1 MNVKLQ
7 DQDHCCWPWW
17 SSGAHKTQR
26 LTSADALV
34 TTNADVFEAAK
45 IESQVQP
52 RSGEER
58 GGEVRDGAGGAEGQ
72 VEGNMPGVIMEN
84 GYGTGAHTNH
94 DRNGAPNGANGASQA
109 TSRAAEKSGLP
120 DQPPSNQP
128 VQMNGANGAP
138 MTQSADRPA
147 GSVSKDASNL
157 TKDVPPEINHI
168 TEGFESLPNLLTR
181 LAQVTHNQL
190 SGKLLE
196 LAGMNIQQSP
206 DNSNAVSFVS
216 GPDDNSAENIKK
228 KVNLLKFAEGVHSN
242 WTKALVITQWS
253 RVSED
258 VSRVI
263 DLKAHLDE
271 QKLYYDIAVH
281 ELSEVKRS
289 LVHARLPNPD
299 LRTAVE
305 VLSTGKASWM
315 PDLGYIEPPPLT
327 AKEILQSLQNL
338 NTLLS
343 IRLNLHD
350 YDKIPYH
357 FRNYTIKS
365 GRVTFRV
372 EGEFEVDLTI
382 ADEDP
387 EKQFW
392 FIDFRFLFSP
402 SPSTFTDQM
411 RYSLEAKVNAVL
423 EKDGL
428 AGCYKVLHDLTLTHK
443 ISELRRQAYEIGRSR
458 WIDSLMVEPL
468 RRSLSIQ
475 YWVDRYGK
483 DGPKSWI
490 IIGVVSGKK
499 KGAYHDEKETSRIGI
514 RWFRDSKEVKD
525 VEIPLELTT
534 LSVEELLRSVITM
547 HVSHILES
555 MHKSLK
561 TKPLYENRDLVLSFK
576 KPTTAEKEPELHVQ
590 LTSQYQISV
599 IVEYITGKFAISP
612 SSRLTSQTEYRL
624 NNQTVDPASNGHE
637 YIENLHCALISED
650 TVNRAYTVGW
660 QPVRNP
666 RLPQDELKPFL
677 PRDTLQLTWFKKP
690 GWDPNWYLA
699 LSSGMSG
706 ERWWLIEITNV
717 PEGPRP
723 AADSIVL
730 DGPTVRSHIQLPL
743 KSVSPTP
750 TYAFLSSLHLL
761 STSMISYYTNMRA
774 LHSRRAKFMLRNTS
788 KTALSSRQGQPALYV
803 RLSTLLPSKNKSPRT
818 GKPWAKDVL
827 KVSFQGIETLEKK
840 NAGTSPAD
848 ASDQTPSNPP
858 SGLAGL
864 RQQDTEEGA
873 IMIAEGHMETAIP
886 AGLLVKQHVDKDIA
900 FHPSTSAFAFRLQ
913 ARVGEPSIA
922 ALIERLQRVERLV
935 DFVQVINA
943 HPDSLHCESVSLSR
957 LIFSYG
963 CVQVPGPNQP
973 HTESPRYQAI
983 IDFSSQTSQLELQL
997 EAGNPHIRIL
1007 DHLNKILNSPLG
1019 LHGLAIILP
1028 ITLPVLRALDA
1039 AEDSWEDIP
1048 SSELQILCRAADWYA
1063 VRYILTPPS
1072 DGGNNAL
1079 PAAPKRVVFEIRL
1092 HRRGNVPWW
1101 CMRRDQK
1108 HNAATVDPLDL
1119 ALKEKVW
1126 TGGEK
1131 GVWMG
1136 MQCAAIARTS
1146 GAEGMVL
1153 RVDSA
1158 MRDMM
1163 KDGTLFASAG
1173 PGVGVKGEGG
1183 AVENADGLGGQAAQ
1197 VQAQAANVANKA
1209 QPQRPQTK
1217 SPVLQKQTQKKAQGQ
1232 PMTQQ
1237 QRAQAFTEAQRA
1249 QFQAQQLARQK
1260 EMHRQAQ
1267 AQARQGQGQQQRQ
1280 NPNGG
1285 NGNSGKQDAIVID

>member
-1 MNVKLQ
+1 
-7 DQDHCCWPWW
+7 
-17 SSGAHKTQR
+17 
-26 LTSADALV
+26 
-34 TTNADVFEAAK
+34 
-45 IESQVQP
+45 
-52 RSGEER
+52 
-58 GGEVRDGAGGAEGQ
+58 
-72 VEGNMPGVIMEN
+72 MEN

-94 DRNGAPNGANGASQA
+94 DRDGSPNGTNGALQAS
-109 TSRAAEKSGLP
+109 SRAAEKSGMP
-120 DQPPSNQP
+120 GHQQPPNRS
-128 VQMNGANGAP
+128 VQINGANGAP
-138 MTQSADRPA
+138 MTQSADHPA
-147 GSVSKDASNL
+147 GSVSNDTNIQ
-157 TKDVPPEINHI
+157 TKSTPPEITHI
-168 TEGFESLPNLLTR
+168 TDGFESLPNLLTR

-253 RVSED
+253 RISEE

-271 QKLYYDIAVH
+271 QKLYYDLAVH
-281 ELSEVKRS
+281 ELSEAKRS

-357 FRNYTIKS
+357 FRIYTIKS

-402 SPSTFTDQM
+402 SPSTLTDQM
-411 RYSLEAKVNAVL
+411 RFSLEAKVNMVL

-428 AGCYKVLHDLTLTHK
+428 AGCYKVLHDLALTHK

-499 KGAYHDEKETSRIGI
+499 KGAYPDEKETSRIGI

-525 VEIPLELTT
+525 VKIPLELTT
-534 LSVEELLRSVITM
+534 LSVEGLLRSVITM

-555 MHKSLK
+555 MYKSLR
-561 TKPLYENRDLVLSFK
+561 TKPLYQNRDLVLSFK
-576 KPTTAEKEPELHVQ
+576 KPTAAEPEPELHVQ
-590 LTSQYQISV
+590 LTSQYKINV

-612 SSRLTSQTEYRL
+612 SSRLTSQAEYRL

-637 YIENLHCALISED
+637 YIENLHCVLISED

-660 QPVRNP
+660 MPVRNP

-677 PRDTLQLTWFKKP
+677 PRDTLQLSWFKKP

-699 LSSGMSG
+699 LGSGMSG

-743 KSVSPTP
+743 KSVSPAP

-774 LHSRRAKFMLRNTS
+774 LHSRRSKFMLRPS
-788 KTALSSRQGQPALYV
+788 KSTLSSRQGQPALYV
-803 RLSTLLPSKNKSPRT
+803 MLSTLLPSKNRSPRT

-827 KVSFQGIETLEKK
+827 KVSFQGIETLEQKEP
-840 NAGTSPAD
+840 ATSPAGG
-848 ASDQTPSNPP
+848 SSQSPSNPP
-858 SGLAGL
+858 TAPSGPVGP
-864 RQQDTEEGA
+864 RQSDTEEGA

-913 ARVGEPSIA
+913 ARVGEPTITP
-922 ALIERLQRVERLV
+922 LIERLQRVERLV

-963 CVQVPGPNQP
+963 CVQSPSPNQP

-983 IDFSSQTSQLELQL
+983 IDFSSQTTKLELQL

-1007 DHLNKILNSPLG
+1007 DHLTKILNSPLG
-1019 LHGLAIILP
+1019 LHGLATILP
-1028 ITLPVLRALDA
+1028 LTLPVLRALDA

-1072 DGGNNAL
+1072 EGDNKA
-1079 PAAPKRVVFEIRL
+1079 PPAPKRIVFEIRL

-1108 HNAATVDPLDL
+1108 HNPATVDPLDL

-1126 TGGEK
+1126 TGSEK

-1136 MQCAAIARTS
+1136 MQCAAIAQTG
-1146 GAEGMVL
+1146 GAEAMVL
-1153 RVDSA
+1153 RVDST
-1158 MRDMM
+1158 MRDLA
-1163 KDGTLFASAG
+1163 KDGTVFASAT
-1173 PGVGVKGEGG
+1173 PSVAGVKGEGG
-1183 AVENADGLGGQAAQ
+1183 AGEMTDGLGGQIGLA
-1197 VQAQAANVANKA
+1197 QAQAQAVNAPNKA

-1217 SPVLQKQTQKKAQGQ
+1217 SPVLQKQVRKKAQG
-1232 PMTQQ
+1232 PPTQQ
-1237 QRAQAFTEAQRA
+1237 QRTQAALNEAQHRA
-1249 QFQAQQLARQK
+1249 QYQAQQLARQK

-1267 AQARQGQGQQQRQ
+1267 VQARQGQGQQRP
-1280 NPNGG
+1280 NANNANGG

>member
-1 MNVKLQ
+1 MKLPAQ
-7 DQDHCCWPWW
+7 D
-17 SSGAHKTQR
+17 A
-26 LTSADALV
+26 LTTASADALV

-58 GGEVRDGAGGAEGQ
+58 GGELRDSAGRAEGQ

-94 DRNGAPNGANGASQA
+94 DRDGAPNGTNGAVQA
-109 TSRAAEKSGLP
+109 SSRPTEKSGQAGQ
-120 DQPPSNQP
+120 QPSPNQS

-138 MTQSADRPA
+138 MTQSTDQPA
-147 GSVSKDASNL
+147 GSVSKDGSNQA
-157 TKDVPPEINHI
+157 KNAPPEIDHI

-228 KVNLLKFAEGVHSN
+228 KVNLLKFAEGIHSN

-253 RVSED
+253 RISEE

-402 SPSTFTDQM
+402 SPSALTDQM
-411 RYSLEAKVNAVL
+411 RFSLESKVNAVL

-428 AGCYKVLHDLTLTHK
+428 EGCYKVLHDLTLTHK

-499 KGAYHDEKETSRIGI
+499 KGTYHDEKVTSRIGI

-525 VEIPLELTT
+525 IEIPLELTT
-534 LSVEELLRSVITM
+534 LSVEGLLRSVITM

-555 MHKSLK
+555 MYKNLR
-561 TKPLYENRDLVLSFK
+561 TKPLYENRDLALSFK
-576 KPTTAEKEPELHVQ
+576 KPTAAEKEPELHVQ
-590 LTSQYQISV
+590 LTSQYQINV

-612 SSRLTSQTEYRL
+612 SSRLTSQAEFRL
-624 NNQTVDPASNGHE
+624 NNGTVDPASNGHE
-637 YIENLHCALISED
+637 YIENLHCVLISED

-660 QPVRNP
+660 APVRNP
-666 RLPQDELKPFL
+666 RLPQDQLKPFL
-677 PRDTLQLTWFKKP
+677 PRDTLQLSWFKKP
-690 GWDPNWYLA
+690 GWDPDWYLA

-717 PEGPRP
+717 PEGPR
-723 AADSIVL
+723 ATADSIVL

-743 KSVSPTP
+743 KSVSPAP

-788 KTALSSRQGQPALYV
+788 KRTVSSRQGQPALCV
-803 RLSTLLPSKNKSPRT
+803 MLSTLLPSKNKSPRT

-827 KVSFQGIETLEKK
+827 KISFQGIEALEPKET
-840 NAGTSPAD
+840 TSPAVG
-848 ASDQTPSNPP
+848 SDQSPSNPP
-858 SGLAGL
+858 TAPSGPVSS
-864 RQQDTEEGA
+864 QDGEEGA

-886 AGLLVKQHVDKDIA
+886 AGLLVKQQVDKDIA

-922 ALIERLQRVERLV
+922 PLIERLQRVERLV
-935 DFVQVINA
+935 DFVQVITA

-963 CVQVPGPNQP
+963 CVQSAGPNQS
-973 HTESPRYQAI
+973 HAESPRYQAI
-983 IDFSSQTSQLELQL
+983 IDFSSQSSQLELQL

-1007 DHLNKILNSPLG
+1007 DHLTKILKSPLG
-1019 LHGLAIILP
+1019 LHGLATILP
-1028 ITLPVLRALDA
+1028 LTLPVLRALDA

-1063 VRYILTPPS
+1063 VRYILTPLG
-1072 DGGNNAL
+1072 DGDNSKT
-1079 PAAPKRVVFEIRL
+1079 PPAPKRVVFEIRL

-1108 HNAATVDPLDL
+1108 HNPATVDPLDL
-1119 ALKEKVW
+1119 ALREKVW

-1136 MQCAAIARTS
+1136 MQCAAIAQTG
-1146 GAEGMVL
+1146 GAEAMVS
-1153 RVDSA
+1153 RVDAA

-1163 KDGTLFASAG
+1163 GDGTVFASAA
-1173 PGVGVKGEGG
+1173 PGAAGVKGAEGAG
-1183 AVENADGLGGQAAQ
+1183 DNIHSLG
-1197 VQAQAANVANKA
+1197 QAQAQAGNAPNKA

-1217 SPVLQKQTQKKAQGQ
+1217 SPVLQKQTQKAQGVQ
-1232 PMTQQ
+1232 PTQQ
-1237 QRAQAFTEAQRA
+1237 QRALAEAQHRV

-1267 AQARQGQGQQQRQ
+1267 AQARQGQGQQRPNA

>member
-1 MNVKLQ
+1 
-7 DQDHCCWPWW
+7 
-17 SSGAHKTQR
+17 
-26 LTSADALV
+26 
-34 TTNADVFEAAK
+34 
-45 IESQVQP
+45 
-52 RSGEER
+52 
-58 GGEVRDGAGGAEGQ
+58 
-72 VEGNMPGVIMEN
+72 MEN

-94 DRNGAPNGANGASQA
+94 DRNGAPNGTNGASQA
-109 TSRAAEKSGLP
+109 SSRAAEKTGLP
-120 DQPPSNQP
+120 DQQQPPNQS
-128 VQMNGANGAP
+128 VQMSGPNGAP
-138 MTQSADRPA
+138 MTQSAGHSA
-147 GSVSKDASNL
+147 GSTSKDANIKPKS
-157 TKDVPPEINHI
+157 TPPEINHI

-253 RVSED
+253 RISEE

-387 EKQFW
+387 DKQFW

-402 SPSTFTDQM
+402 SPSALTDQM
-411 RYSLEAKVNAVL
+411 RYSLEAKVNTVL

-443 ISELRRQAYEIGRSR
+443 VSELRRQAYEIGRSR

-499 KGAYHDEKETSRIGI
+499 KGAYHDEKETSQIGI

-525 VEIPLELTT
+525 VEIPLELTI
-534 LSVEELLRSVITM
+534 LSVEGLLRSVITM
-547 HVSHILES
+547 HVSHMLES
-555 MHKSLK
+555 MYKSLR
-561 TKPLYENRDLVLSFK
+561 TKPLYANRDLALSFK
-576 KPTTAEKEPELHVQ
+576 KPTAAEQEPELHVQ
-590 LTSQYQISV
+590 LTSQYRINV
-599 IVEYITGKFAISP
+599 FVEYITGKFAISP
-612 SSRLTSQTEYRL
+612 SSRLTSQAEYRL

-637 YIENLHCALISED
+637 YIENLHCVLISED
-650 TVNRAYTVGW
+650 TVSRAYTVGW
-660 QPVRNP
+660 LPVRNP

-677 PRDTLQLTWFKKP
+677 PRDTLQLSWFKKP

-717 PEGPRP
+717 SEGPRP
-723 AADSIVL
+723 VADSIVL

-743 KSVSPTP
+743 KSVSPAP
-750 TYAFLSSLHLL
+750 TYAFLSSLQLL
-761 STSMISYYTNMRA
+761 STSMISYYTNIRA
-774 LHSRRAKFMLRNTS
+774 LHSRRAKFTLR
-788 KTALSSRQGQPALYV
+788 KTPKSMLSSRQGQPDLYV
-803 RLSTLLPSKNKSPRT
+803 MLSTLLPSKNKSPRT

-827 KVSFQGIETLEKK
+827 KVSFQGIETLEQKE
-840 NAGTSPAD
+840 APTIPVGG
-848 ASDQTPSNPP
+848 SDQSPSNPLSAL
-858 SGLAGL
+858 SGPVGP
-864 RQQDTEEGA
+864 RQPDVEECA

-900 FHPSTSAFAFRLQ
+900 FHPSTGAFAFRLQ
-913 ARVGEPSIA
+913 AKVGEPSIVP
-922 ALIERLQRVERLV
+922 LIERLQRVERLV

-963 CVQVPGPNQP
+963 CVQSPGPNQP

-983 IDFSSQTSQLELQL
+983 IDFSIQTTQLELQL

-1019 LHGLAIILP
+1019 LHGLATILP
-1028 ITLPVLRALDA
+1028 LTLPVLRALDA

-1048 SSELQILCRAADWYA
+1048 SSELQILCRASDWYA

-1072 DGGNNAL
+1072 DGDNKA
-1079 PAAPKRVVFEIRL
+1079 PAVPKRIVFEIRL

-1108 HNAATVDPLDL
+1108 HNAGTVDPLDL

-1131 GVWMG
+1131 DVWMG
-1136 MQCAAIARTS
+1136 MQCAAIAQTS
-1146 GAEGMVL
+1146 GAEAMVL

-1158 MRDMM
+1158 MRDLAR
-1163 KDGTLFASAG
+1163 DCTVFASAP
-1173 PGVGVKGEGG
+1173 PGVTGVKGEGVAG
-1183 AVENADGLGGQAAQ
+1183 GNTDGFGGLTGQ
-1197 VQAQAANVANKA
+1197 VQAQAVNVPNA
-1209 QPQRPQTK
+1209 QAQRPQTK
-1217 SPVLQKQTQKKAQGQ
+1217 SPVLQKQTQKKAQG
-1232 PMTQQ
+1232 PPTQQ
-1237 QRAQAFTEAQRA
+1237 QRTQAALAEAQHRA
-1249 QFQAQQLARQK
+1249 QLQSHQLARQK

-1267 AQARQGQGQQQRQ
+1267 AQARQGQGQQR
-1280 NPNGG
+1280 PNANTHGG
-1285 NGNSGKQDAIVID
+1285 NGNSGNQDAI

>member
-1 MNVKLQ
+1 MPPRVFIITNMVK
-7 DQDHCCWPWW
+7 
-17 SSGAHKTQR
+17 
-26 LTSADALV
+26 
-34 TTNADVFEAAK
+34 
-45 IESQVQP
+45 
-52 RSGEER
+52 
-58 GGEVRDGAGGAEGQ
+58 
-72 VEGNMPGVIMEN
+72 
-84 GYGTGAHTNH
+84 
-94 DRNGAPNGANGASQA
+94 
-109 TSRAAEKSGLP
+109 
-120 DQPPSNQP
+120 
-128 VQMNGANGAP
+128 
-138 MTQSADRPA
+138 
-147 GSVSKDASNL
+147 
-157 TKDVPPEINHI
+157 
-168 TEGFESLPNLLTR
+168 
-181 LAQVTHNQL
+181 
-190 SGKLLE
+190 
-196 LAGMNIQQSP
+196 
-206 DNSNAVSFVS
+206 
-216 GPDDNSAENIKK
+216 
-228 KVNLLKFAEGVHSN
+228 
-242 WTKALVITQWS
+242 
-253 RVSED
+253 
-258 VSRVI
+258 
-263 DLKAHLDE
+263 
-271 QKLYYDIAVH
+271 
-281 ELSEVKRS
+281 
-289 LVHARLPNPD
+289 
-299 LRTAVE
+299 
-305 VLSTGKASWM
+305 
-315 PDLGYIEPPPLT
+315 LGYIEPPPLT

-357 FRNYTIKS
+357 FRDYKIKS

-387 EKQFW
+387 DKQFW

-402 SPSTFTDQM
+402 SPSALTDQM
-411 RYSLEAKVNAVL
+411 RYSLEAKVNTVL

-443 ISELRRQAYEIGRSR
+443 VSELRRQAYEIGRSR

-534 LSVEELLRSVITM
+534 LSVEGLLRSVITM
-547 HVSHILES
+547 HVSHILEN
-555 MHKSLK
+555 MYKNLR
-561 TKPLYENRDLVLSFK
+561 TKPLYDNRDLVLSFK
-576 KPTTAEKEPELHVQ
+576 KPTTAEEEPELHVQ
-590 LTSQYQISV
+590 LTSQYKINV

-612 SSRLTSQTEYRL
+612 SSRLTSQAEYRL
-624 NNQTVDPASNGHE
+624 NNGTVDPASNGHDF
-637 YIENLHCALISED
+637 IENLHCVLISED

-660 QPVRNP
+660 LPVRNP

-677 PRDTLQLTWFKKP
+677 PRDTLQLSWFKKP

-706 ERWWLIEITNV
+706 ERWWLIETFVPAIRSQYYQLTISSTNV
-717 PEGPRP
+717 PEGPKP
-723 AADSIVL
+723 VADSIVL

-743 KSVSPTP
+743 KSVSPAP

-774 LHSRRAKFMLRNTS
+774 LHGRRAKFMLRNAS
-788 KTALSSRQGQPALYV
+788 KGTLSSRQGQPALYV
-803 RLSTLLPSKNKSPRT
+803 MLSTLLPSKNKSPRT

-827 KVSFQGIETLEKK
+827 KVTFQGIETSVQKEAAT
-840 NAGTSPAD
+840 NPAGG
-848 ASDQTPSNPP
+848 SDQSPLDPASAP
-858 SGLAGL
+858 SGPAGP
-864 RQQDTEEGA
+864 RQPDIEEGA
-873 IMIAEGHMETAIP
+873 IMVAEGHMETAIP

-913 ARVGEPSIA
+913 ARVGEPTITS
-922 ALIERLQRVERLV
+922 LIERLQRVERLV

-963 CVQVPGPNQP
+963 CVQSPSPNQP

-983 IDFSSQTSQLELQL
+983 IDFSSQSSQLELQL

-1007 DHLNKILNSPLG
+1007 DHLSKILNSPLG
-1019 LHGLAIILP
+1019 LHGLATILP
-1028 ITLPVLRALDA
+1028 LTLPVLRALDA

-1072 DGGNNAL
+1072 DGDNKE

-1136 MQCAAIARTS
+1136 MQCAAIAQNG
-1146 GAEGMVL
+1146 GAEAMVL
-1153 RVDSA
+1153 RVDAA
-1158 MRDMM
+1158 MRDMTG
-1163 KDGTLFASAG
+1163 DGIVFASAR
-1173 PGVGVKGEGG
+1173 PGVTGAKGVDGVSGE
-1183 AVENADGLGGQAAQ
+1183 NSDGLGGQTG
-1197 VQAQAANVANKA
+1197 QAQAQAVNAPNRT
-1209 QPQRPQTK
+1209 QPQRPLTK
-1217 SPVLQKQTQKKAQGQ
+1217 SPVLQKQTQKKAQGM
-1232 PMTQQ
+1232 PPAQQ
-1237 QRAQAFTEAQRA
+1237 QRTQAALAEAQHRA
-1249 QFQAQQLARQK
+1249 HFQAQQLARQK

-1267 AQARQGQGQQQRQ
+1267 VQAQAQAQARQGQGQQRPNA
-1280 NPNGG
+1280 NPNAG

>member
-1 MNVKLQ
+1 
-7 DQDHCCWPWW
+7 
-17 SSGAHKTQR
+17 
-26 LTSADALV
+26 
-34 TTNADVFEAAK
+34 
-45 IESQVQP
+45 
-52 RSGEER
+52 
-58 GGEVRDGAGGAEGQ
+58 
-72 VEGNMPGVIMEN
+72 MPGVIMEN

-94 DRNGAPNGANGASQA
+94 DRDGAPNGTNGALQA
-109 TSRAAEKSGLP
+109 SSRPAEKTGMP
-120 DQPPSNQP
+120 GHQQPPNQS
-128 VQMNGANGAP
+128 VQLNGANGAP
-138 MTQSADRPA
+138 MTQSAGHSA
-147 GSVSKDASNL
+147 GSVLKDANIQ
-157 TKDVPPEINHI
+157 TKSTPPKINHI

-253 RVSED
+253 RISEE

-402 SPSTFTDQM
+402 SPSVLTDQM
-411 RYSLEAKVNAVL
+411 RYSLEAKVNTVL

-458 WIDSLMVEPL
+458 WIDALMVEPL

-475 YWVDRYGK
+475 YWVDRCGK

-490 IIGVVSGKK
+490 IIGIISGKK
-499 KGAYHDEKETSRIGI
+499 KGAYPDEKETSQIGI

-534 LSVEELLRSVITM
+534 LSVEGLLRSIITM

-555 MHKSLK
+555 MYKSLR

-576 KPTTAEKEPELHVQ
+576 KPTTAEQEPELHVQ
-590 LTSQYQISV
+590 LTSQYKINV

-612 SSRLTSQTEYRL
+612 SSRLTSQAEYRL

-637 YIENLHCALISED
+637 YIENLHCVLVSED

-660 QPVRNP
+660 LPVRNP

-677 PRDTLQLTWFKKP
+677 PRDTLQLSWFKKP

-706 ERWWLIEITNV
+706 ERWWLIEVTNV

-743 KSVSPTP
+743 KSVSPAP

-774 LHSRRAKFMLRNTS
+774 LHSRRSKFMLRNAS
-788 KTALSSRQGQPALYV
+788 KSTLSYRQGQPALYV
-803 RLSTLLPSKNKSPRT
+803 MLSTLLPSKNRSPRT

-827 KVSFQGIETLEKK
+827 KVSFQGIETLEQKE
-840 NAGTSPAD
+840 AATSPAGG
-848 ASDQTPSNPP
+848 SSQSPSNPP
-858 SGLAGL
+858 TAPSGPVGP
-864 RQQDTEEGA
+864 RQSDTEEGA

-922 ALIERLQRVERLV
+922 PLIERLQRVERLV

-943 HPDSLHCESVSLSR
+943 HPYSLHCESVSLSR

-963 CVQVPGPNQP
+963 CVQSPSPNQP

-983 IDFSSQTSQLELQL
+983 IDFSSQTSKLELQL

-1007 DHLNKILNSPLG
+1007 DHLTKILNSPLG
-1019 LHGLAIILP
+1019 LHGLATILP
-1028 ITLPVLRALDA
+1028 LTLPVLRALDA
-1039 AEDSWEDIP
+1039 AEDSWEDLP

-1072 DGGNNAL
+1072 DGDNKS
-1079 PAAPKRVVFEIRL
+1079 PAPPKRIIFEIRL

-1108 HNAATVDPLDL
+1108 HNATTVDPLDL

-1126 TGGEK
+1126 TRSEK

-1136 MQCAAIARTS
+1136 MQCAAIAQTG
-1146 GAEGMVL
+1146 GAEAMVL

-1158 MRDMM
+1158 MRDLA
-1163 KDGTLFASAG
+1163 KDGTVFASAA
-1173 PGVGVKGEGG
+1173 PGVTGVKGEG
-1183 AVENADGLGGQAAQ
+1183 AVPETTDGPGGQTGQAQ
-1197 VQAQAANVANKA
+1197 VQAVNAPNKA
-1209 QPQRPQTK
+1209 QAQRPQTK
-1217 SPVLQKQTQKKAQGQ
+1217 SPVLQKQVQKKAQG
-1232 PMTQQ
+1232 PPTQQ
-1237 QRAQAFTEAQRA
+1237 QRTQAALNEAPHRA
-1249 QFQAQQLARQK
+1249 QYQAQQLARQK

-1267 AQARQGQGQQQRQ
+1267 FQARQGQGQGQQRP
-1280 NPNGG
+1280 NANANANGG
-1285 NGNSGKQDAIVID
+1285 GGNSGKQDAIVID